1 MSLPRVR
8 RLAPVLPFLSALL
21 AVWVWSR
28 YHASQYDPEQ
38 GLNVIEGIEA
48 IDLAQVARSV
58 AEGEGFVTRF
68 VRPVAL
74 RYQESAI
81 GQPELTRPPLYI
93 LVLALAM
100 KFLETSDGTVAAVS
114 AVFFF
119 ISLLLLWR
127 LSRRFVPPATSALAL
142 LFFAIDPLL
151 LQRSIDGG
159 PGTFSACLG
168 LAFFALLARSPR
180 SSAAALLA
188 GAAAGLA
195 ALTRYSYA
203 LWLLPGLAFL
213 WASSEPAGRWSRIG
227 RFLAGAGV
235 VLLPWLVRNALVAG
249 NPVFSL
255 QGYGLIIGTD
265 PRPGSI
271 VWRSFSGASFALE
284 RAPFFVAKKFLLA
297 LRDQYVSVLLITG
310 NFAGT
315 LALASLLLRFDNR
328 TFDRLKLCFFGM
340 VGLEAVAASLF
351 SIPGNGMIALVPFA
365 LLLGA
370 AGLVELLGRW
380 EGGRRAWVRA
390 GGVLLALALS
400 FLPISDQLSAR
411 PSARLALYD
420 IDNIR
425 AVAGL
430 VPPGSLIVSDV
441 PWAVAWYG
449 RVASLWLPYRLEDY
463 EDIRIYRRPPTTGFY
478 LTRFYFGAYYSAP
491 ERSADWKKVYQTG
504 WIPGGW
510 GLGKKT
516 VLPGGQILI
525 TK

>member
-1 MSLPRVR
+1 MSIPLR
-8 RLAPVLPFLSALL
+8 RLAPGLPFLSAVL
-21 AVWVWSR
+21 AVLIWSR
-28 YHASQYDPEQ
+28 YHASQYDPKQ

-68 VRPVAL
+68 IRPVGL

-81 GQPELTRPPLYI
+81 GHPELTHPPLYI

-100 KFLETSDGTVAAVS
+100 KFMTAADGTVVAVS
-114 AVFFF
+114 AGFFF
-119 ISLLLLWR
+119 LALLVLWWFA
-127 LSRRFVPPATSALAL
+127 RRFFPPATAALAL
-142 LFFAIDPLL
+142 LLFALDPIL
-151 LQRSIDGG
+151 LQRSINGG
-159 PGTFSACLG
+159 PGTFSSCLG
-168 LAFFALLARSPR
+168 IVFFACLARSGGSPR
-180 SSAAALLA
+180 YAFVA

-195 ALTRYSYA
+195 TLTRYSYA
-203 LWLLPGLAFL
+203 LWLLPGLVFL
-213 WASSEPAGRWSRIG
+213 WSESGKERWGRMRL
-227 RFLAGAGV
+227 FLGGAGL
-235 VLLPWLVRNALVAG
+235 VLLPWLVRNALLAG

-255 QGYGLIIGTD
+255 QGYGLIVDTD

-271 VWRSFSGASFALE
+271 VWRSFSGVSLALP
-284 RAPFFVAKKFLLA
+284 RAPFFVAKKFFLDLREQYLA
-297 LRDQYVSVLLITG
+297 VLLITG

-315 LALASLLLRFDNR
+315 LALVSLLQRFADR

-340 VGLEAVAASLF
+340 MGLEAVAASLF
-351 SIPGNGMIALVPFA
+351 SIPGSGMVALIPFA
-365 LLLGA
+365 ILLGA
-370 AGLVELLGRW
+370 AFLIELLGRW
-380 EGGRRAWVRA
+380 EGKSRVWIRT
-390 GGVLLALALS
+390 GGVALVLLLS
-400 FLPISDQLSAR
+400 FIPISDQLSE
-411 PSARLALYD
+411 RLSSRLTLYD

-425 AVAGL
+425 SVARAA
-430 VPPGSLIVSDV
+430 PPDTLIVSDI

-463 EDIRIYRRPPTTGFY
+463 EDIRIYRRPPTSGFY
-478 LTRFYFGAYYSAP
+478 LTRFYFGAYYTAP
-491 ERSADWKKVYQTG
+491 ERSADWKKVYQSG

>member
-1 MSLPRVR
+1 MTLSVR
-8 RLAPVLPFLSALL
+8 RFLPVLPFLSVLL
-21 AVWVWSR
+21 GVWIWSR
-28 YHASQYDPEQ
+28 YHASQYDPAQ

-68 VRPVAL
+68 VRPVGL

-100 KFLETSDGTVAAVS
+100 KFMEAADGTVVAVS
-114 AVFFF
+114 AVFYFLA
-119 ISLLLLWR
+119 LLLLWWF
-127 LSRRFVPPATSALAL
+127 SRRFFPPETTALAL
-142 LFFAIDPLL
+142 LFWAINPLL
-151 LQRSIDGG
+151 LRHSIDGG
-159 PGTFSACLG
+159 PGTFSAFLG
-168 LAFFALLARSPR
+168 LAFFAFLSRSPW
-180 SSAAALLA
+180 SAPAAFGA

-203 LWLLPGLAFL
+203 LWLLPGLVFL
-213 WASSEPAGRWSRIG
+213 WSASGQERWGRIKF
-227 RFLAGAGV
+227 FLGGAV
-235 VLLPWLVRNALVAG
+235 LVLLPWLVRNALIAG

-255 QGYGLIIGTD
+255 QGYGLIVDTD

-271 VWRSFSGASFALE
+271 VWRSFSGASLALE
-284 RAPFFVAKKFLLA
+284 RAPFFVAKKFFLEF
-297 LRDQYVSVLLITG
+297 RDQYLAVLLITG

-315 LALASLLLRFDNR
+315 LALVSLLQRFADR
-328 TFDRLKLCFFGM
+328 TFDRLKLCFFAMMG
-340 VGLEAVAASLF
+340 GEAVAASLF
-351 SIPGNGMIALVPFA
+351 AIPGNGMIALVPFA

-370 AGLVELLGRW
+370 AFLVELLSRW
-380 EGGRRAWVRA
+380 EGRSRIWVRTG
-390 GGVLLALALS
+390 GGVLVLVLS
-400 FLPISDQLSAR
+400 YIPISDQLSER
-411 PSARLALYD
+411 LSPRLALYD

-425 AVAGL
+425 AVARA
-430 VPPGSLIVSDV
+430 VPSDSLIVSDI

-463 EDIRIYRRPPTTGFY
+463 EDIRIYRRPPTSGFY
-478 LTRFYFGAYYSAP
+478 LTRVYFGAYYTAP
-491 ERSADWKKVYQTG
+491 ERSADWKKVYQSG

-510 GLGKKT
+510 DLGKKT